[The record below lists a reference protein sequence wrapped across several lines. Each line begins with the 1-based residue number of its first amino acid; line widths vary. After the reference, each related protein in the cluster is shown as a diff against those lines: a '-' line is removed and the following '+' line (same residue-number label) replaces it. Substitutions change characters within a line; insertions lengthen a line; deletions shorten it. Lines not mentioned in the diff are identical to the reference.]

1 VGSKRQPGKDQKSH
15 RAAPAAHTSPP
26 LAARFLAFLERRSL
40 ALSVALVLIASIRI
54 VATYTVFSHTSDEP
68 AHIACGME
76 WLDKGAY
83 RWEPQ
88 HPPLARVAAAL
99 GPYLLGIRS
108 QGTVDR
114 NLFSKFLEG
123 IAILYHGHHYD
134 LALALAR
141 LGTLPFFWIACQVV
155 YCWGKRY
162 FGAAVGVLAIFL
174 FSFLPPVLAHAGLAT
189 TDMALTAFLGAA
201 FLSGMVWMEQ
211 PTPAHAIWFGA
222 SSGLMVLSK
231 FSCLA
236 FFPASVAL
244 VLAWYLFSERPK
256 IAWLARAVR
265 ERLPSFGLAV
275 LVACLLIWAGY
286 RFSFGKVEFANL
298 RLPAPEL
305 YRGIQQVIQH
315 NTEGHAAYLL
325 GQRSMTGWW
334 YFFEVALAV
343 KTPLAFL
350 ILLGF
355 GVPLAFR
362 KGDRFQ
368 RAWLPLM
375 FVSGILLVG
384 MFARINIGLR
394 HVMPVY
400 IGFALLTALAVV
412 RLLELAG
419 TRKWVRIALPLLA
432 IWLAGS
438 SLSIHPDYLAY
449 FNELGGSEP
458 EKILVDSDLDWG
470 QDLKR
475 LAQRLREVGA
485 QEVAFQPA
493 FIFDLEQERSFPHI
507 RDKVDVLRPSPGWNA
522 VELSAWKGSRLGL
535 GDRYPGAIP
544 WPDRIRP
551 LERVGKSIL
560 LYYFPYPAAGNLSAP
575 AH

>member
-1 VGSKRQPGKDQKSH
+1 MGSKRDKKSY
-15 RAAPAAHTSPP
+15 RAAPAAETSPP
-26 LAARFLAFLERRSL
+26 FAAKALAFLERRSL
-40 ALSVALVLIASIRI
+40 ALFVALVLIASIRI

-76 WLDKGAY
+76 WLDKGVY

-141 LGTLPFFWIACQVV
+141 LGTLPFFWIACLVV

-162 FGAAVGVLAIFL
+162 FGAAAAALAVFL

-189 TDMALTAFLGAA
+189 TDLALTAFLGAA

-244 VLAWYLFSERPK
+244 ALAWYLFSERPK
-256 IAWLARAVR
+256 IGWLARAVR

-275 LVACLLIWAGY
+275 LVACLAIWAGY

-315 NTEGHAAYLL
+315 NNEGHAGYLL

-355 GVPLAFR
+355 GVPLALR
-362 KGDRFQ
+362 KRDRFQ
-368 RAWLPLM
+368 RAWVPLM

-400 IGFALLTALAVV
+400 IGFALLAALAMV
-412 RLLELAG
+412 RLLELTE
-419 TRKWVRIALPLLA
+419 TRKWVRIALPLLVV
-432 IWLAGS
+432 WLAGS
-438 SLSIHPDYLAY
+438 SLAIHPDYLAY

-470 QDLKR
+470 QDMKR
-475 LAQRLREVGA
+475 LARRLREVGA
-485 QEVAFQPA
+485 PELTFQPA
-493 FIFDLEQERSFPHI
+493 FIFDLEQEREFPHI

-522 VELSAWKGSRLGL
+522 VELSSWKGSRLGL
-535 GDRYPGAIP
+535 GNRYPEAIL
-544 WPDRIRP
+544 WPDRVRP

-560 LYYFPYPAAGNLSAP
+560 LYYFPYPAAGNLSGT